1 MVKLWRMNR
10 KEFILAGTAAALM
23 PKVFAAEKPCAEN
36 DWGVVPDG
44 IRVRFMGTGAAD
56 WLTARTK
63 EEGGYEFR
71 RWSSALFDNRVLI
84 DFTHFNYASVVA
96 DKANPASAPK
106 ICFYTHSHRDHYEP
120 AAAVKMGFE
129 RVYVHETWHAEAVKE
144 MAEAAAKANAKA
156 PEVRAVKFG
165 EWYEEGGMKFMPLP
179 ANHAT
184 SRPHELS
191 CIYLIQKAKTRLL
204 YATDTGGIMGTATR
218 FGKFDGH
225 RKIEPLTAIIMEA
238 TIGMGRTDDYRIFN
252 HSTVEQVLD
261 TVKALTKSG
270 AYNPPEGQPVYL
282 CHLAKTLH
290 PHQKVLDQ
298 TLPAPLKAACDCL
311 EVVLR

>member
-1 MVKLWRMNR
+1 
-10 KEFILAGTAAALM
+10 
-23 PKVFAAEKPCAEN
+23 
-36 DWGVVPDG
+36 VVPDG
-44 IRVRFMGTGAAD
+44 IHVRFMGTGAAD

-71 RWSSALFDNRVLI
+71 RWTSVLLDNRIFI
-84 DFTHFNYASVVA
+84 DMTKSCQTTVKELQNVG
-96 DKANPASAPK
+96 NPGHAAK
-106 ICFYTHSHRDHYEP
+106 ICFYTHSHNDHYSP
-120 AAAVKMGFE
+120 DVAVELGFE

-144 MAEAAAKANAKA
+144 MADAAKKA
-156 PEVRAVKFG
+156 GKTGPEVKSVKFG
-165 EWYEEGGMKFMPLP
+165 EWYEEGDLKFMPLP

-191 CIYLIQKAKTRLL
+191 CIYLVQKAKTRLL

-225 RKIEPLTAIIMEA
+225 RKVEPLTAIIMEA

-252 HSTVEQVLD
+252 HSTVEQVAD

-270 AYNPPEGQPVYL
+270 AYKPPEGQKVWL
-282 CHLAKTLH
+282 THLAKTLH
-290 PHQKVLDQ
+290 PHATELAK
-298 TLPAPLKAACDCL
+298 TLPDPIKAAYDNFAI
-311 EVVLR
+311 VMR